1 MNSQAL
7 VGIGVLGVIG
17 TLGALRTLLQTQQI
31 QDLEDHV
38 LELEN
43 TIRSSGSGSGF
54 GNSASMATM
63 AAYIAD
69 NGQCC
74 ATNSATI
81 SNVKKDITSAEE
93 SVSSIC
99 SSVIFLLFKCSF
111 KSKSKSFH
119 R

>member
-1 MNSQAL
+1 M
-7 VGIGVLGVIG
+7 
-17 TLGALRTLLQTQQI
+17 
-31 QDLEDHV
+31 EDHV

-43 TIRSSGSGSGF
+43 TIKASGSGSGF

-74 ATNSATI
+74 ATNAATI
-81 SNVKKDITSAEE
+81 SNVQKDITSAEE

-99 SSVIFLLFKCSF
+99 SSVIILFFKCSF
-111 KSKSKSFH
+111 LSKFRSFYEWF
-119 R
+119 